1 MEKRLK
7 VFLTTCP
14 NQLNVEWD
22 KWAAKLLHLPL
33 PLSVVACADAA
44 AAFTVFENHP
54 KKYNFYYNICQ
65 LSSSRHSNFLVFC
78 FLFD

>member
-54 KKYNFYYNICQ
+54 KK
-65 LSSSRHSNFLVFC
+65 V
-78 FLFD
+78 